1 MKRISVAIDGPAG
14 AGKSS
19 ISRRVAQ
26 ELGYVYIDTGAMYR
40 AVAVYALENGIE
52 PGSRDIVPELD
63 NINISIKYVSGEMRV
78 FLNGADVSSR
88 IRENDASMGA
98 SAVAAVP
105 EVRERLVAIQ
115 RSMSA
120 EGGIIMDGRDIG
132 TVVLPQAELKIY
144 LTASADERAR
154 RRYEEYVNNGVECDF
169 DELKRDVI
177 KRDENDMNRAVSPL
191 RRAADA
197 VEVDTTGNT
206 FEQSVEIIKN
216 MVKEL
221 E

>member
-26 ELGYVYIDTGAMYR
+26 ELGYVYMDTGAMYR

-63 NINISIKYVSGEMRV
+63 KINISIKYVSGEMRV
-78 FLNGADVSSR
+78 FLNDNDVSGR

-98 SAVAAVP
+98 SAVAAIP

-154 RRYEEYVNNGVECDF
+154 RRYEEYLNNGVECDF
-169 DELKRDVI
+169 EELKRDVI

>member
-63 NINISIKYVSGEMRV
+63 KIDISIKYVSGEMRV
-78 FLNGADVSSR
+78 FLNDNDVSGR

-98 SAVAAVP
+98 SAVAAIP

-154 RRYEEYVNNGVECDF
+154 RRYEEYLNNGVECDF
-169 DELKRDVI
+169 EELKRDVI

>member
-19 ISRRVAQ
+19 ISRRVAE

-40 AVAVYALENGIE
+40 AVAVYAIENGIE

-63 NINISIKYVSGEMRV
+63 RIDIRIKYASGGMTV
-78 FLNGADVSSR
+78 LLNGEDVSAR

-98 SAVAAVP
+98 SAVAAIP

-120 EGGIIMDGRDIG
+120 EGGVIMDGRDIG
-132 TVVLPQAELKIY
+132 TVVLPQAELKIF
-144 LTASADERAR
+144 LTASVEERAR
-154 RRYEEYVNNGVECDF
+154 RRYEEYIANGTECSF
-169 DELKRDVI
+169 EELKRDVI

>member
-63 NINISIKYVSGEMRV
+63 KINISIKYVSGEMRV
-78 FLNGADVSSR
+78 FLNDNDVSGR

-98 SAVAAVP
+98 SAVAAIP

-154 RRYEEYVNNGVECDF
+154 RRYEEYLNNGVECDF
-169 DELKRDVI
+169 EELKRDVI

>member
-63 NINISIKYVSGEMRV
+63 KINISIKYVSGEMRV
-78 FLNGADVSSR
+78 FLNDNDVSRR

-98 SAVAAVP
+98 SAVAAIP

-154 RRYEEYVNNGVECDF
+154 RRYEEYLNNGVECDF
-169 DELKRDVI
+169 EELKRDVI